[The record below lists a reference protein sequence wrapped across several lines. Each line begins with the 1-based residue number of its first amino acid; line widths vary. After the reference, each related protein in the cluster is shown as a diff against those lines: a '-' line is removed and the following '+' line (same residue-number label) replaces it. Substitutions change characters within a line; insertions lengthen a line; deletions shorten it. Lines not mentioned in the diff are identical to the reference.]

1 MKRSAQVAL
10 LFGGL
15 AAAGTG
21 AYAIMPANQACTSP
35 QQPQAG
41 AIPGGG
47 TTAAGLAAPLP
58 GAAVPATAPAAL
70 AAAGQ
75 PNPCERPRRRWYD
88 SSYSSYNSGR
98 YYGSRSIWGSRSS
111 STTTTVVSRED
122 THPLQQRP
130 GAPPDVAALTRPS
143 QDTKVRNIGPWNRR
157 PCTMVHT

>member
-58 GAAVPATAPAAL
+58 GATVPATAPAAL

-111 STTTTVVSRED
+111 STTTT
-122 THPLQQRP
+122 
-130 GAPPDVAALTRPS
+130 RPS
-143 QDTKVRNIGPWNRR
+143 TSVSYSGSSSSRTSFGGFGKIGSS
-157 PCTMVHT
+157 VGHYSS